1 MDKLRLLLVAI
12 KDDSSHLFS
21 RIASEIRYSS
31 KSASVPKPSQ
41 SNVLLSYWQ
50 QLISDLEVAS
60 TTMLEGPKFSSSRV
74 ASDRNATAVVLK
86 I

>member
-1 MDKLRLLLVAI
+1 VKSEFFKISIGTKTVAV
-12 KDDSSHLFS
+12 KCPF
-21 RIASEIRYSS
+21 
-31 KSASVPKPSQ
+31 
-41 SNVLLSYWQ
+41 SYWAARV
-50 QLISDLEVAS
+50 SDLEVAS